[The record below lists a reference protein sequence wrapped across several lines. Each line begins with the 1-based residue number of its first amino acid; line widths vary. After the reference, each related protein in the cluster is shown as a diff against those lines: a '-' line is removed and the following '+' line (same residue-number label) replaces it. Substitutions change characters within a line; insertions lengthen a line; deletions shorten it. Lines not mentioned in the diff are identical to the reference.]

1 MLLLKKD
8 IQRRGPE
15 KTGPFFIFWKPK
27 IDKTKNMKLTV
38 IGLGLIGGSMARD
51 LRKAGFTSEI
61 TGVDAS
67 IENAQEA
74 LQLGIIDRTESLE
87 TAVASA
93 DLVIIAI
100 PVDKIAETLVRVLDL
115 VAPHT
120 TVIDVGST
128 KKVIMESVENHP
140 KRKNYVPVHPMSGTE
155 NSGPSA
161 ALEGLFEGKINI
173 ICDQDKCGH
182 QHLAFAEKIFQ
193 VLGMKIAYMTADEQD
208 HSAAFIS
215 HLPHAAA
222 FALAN
227 AVLAKEDRE
236 IIFDLASGGFNSTVR
251 LAKSS
256 PEMWGPIFQQN
267 KQYVVESLDVYIK
280 HLKAFKKSIESEP
293 EEMIELMKNANRIR
307 GILEGEGGSL
317 VKNEKTIVKLYTK

>member
-1 MLLLKKD
+1 
-8 IQRRGPE
+8 
-15 KTGPFFIFWKPK
+15 
-27 IDKTKNMKLTV
+27 MKLTV
-38 IGLGLIGGSMARD
+38 IGLGLIGGSMAID
-51 LRKAGFTSEI
+51 LRKARFAHEI

-67 IENAQEA
+67 PENAAEA
-74 LQLGIIDRTESLE
+74 LRLGIIDRIDSLE
-87 TAVASA
+87 SAVAKA
-93 DLVIIAI
+93 DMVIIAI
-100 PVDKIAETLVRVLDL
+100 PVDKVLNTLTKVLDL
-115 VAPHT
+115 ISDQT

-128 KKVIMESVENHP
+128 KKLIAQAVENHP
-140 KRKNYVPVHPMSGTE
+140 KRRNYVAAHPMSGTE
-155 NSGPSA
+155 NSGPAA

-173 ICDQDKCGH
+173 ICDQEKCGP
-182 QHLAFAEKIFQ
+182 QHLAFAEKVFQ
-193 VLGMKIAYMTADEQD
+193 VLGMDIAYMTADEQD
-208 HSAAFIS
+208 HSTAFIS

-227 AVLAKEDRE
+227 AVLDKEDRE

-280 HLKAFKKSIESEP
+280 HLKVFRKSIESDP
-293 EEMIELMKNANRIR
+293 EEMMALMKNANRIR
-307 GILEGEGGSL
+307 GILAGDGDSL

>member
-1 MLLLKKD
+1 
-8 IQRRGPE
+8 
-15 KTGPFFIFWKPK
+15 
-27 IDKTKNMKLTV
+27 MKLTV
-38 IGLGLIGGSMARD
+38 IGLGLIGGSMAKD
-51 LRKAGFTSEI
+51 LRKAGFASEI
-61 TGVDAS
+61 TGIDSNV
-67 IENAQEA
+67 ENAQEA
-74 LQLGIIDRTESLE
+74 IRLGIIDRVEPIE
-87 TAVASA
+87 TAMQTA

-100 PVDKIAETLVRVLDL
+100 PVDKIAEMLVKVLDL
-115 VAPHT
+115 VSSHT

-128 KKVIMESVENHP
+128 KKVIMQAVENHP
-140 KRKNYVPVHPMSGTE
+140 KRKNYIPTHPMSGTE

-173 ICDQDKCGH
+173 ICDQEKSGP
-182 QHLAFAEKIFQ
+182 QHLAFAEKVFQ
-193 VLGMKIAYMTADEQD
+193 ILGMTIAYMTADEQD
-208 HSAAFIS
+208 HSTAFIS

-267 KQYVVESLDVYIK
+267 KQYVVESLEVYIK
-280 HLKAFKKSIESEP
+280 HLKAFKNSIESNP
-293 EEMIELMKNANRIR
+293 EEMMALMQNANRIR
-307 GILEGEGGSL
+307 GVLEGNGGSL